1 MKRLREILEKFL
13 FYYIPHNGVYQPAHI
28 DQAIKE
34 IQELCEPMSREDI
47 EKIVATKLRT
57 TPIAGDF
64 DRTRCIYANEAVIQS
79 LIDELVGKLSTPRL
93 TDKVYIGISKCCD
106 APAWFTDKNASGNP
120 ISVCDKCEK
129 VCNMYKPNK
138 PRLMEECPECAKLRG
153 KIALLMS
160 ERPDMILE
168 NAKLRKKID
177 DLYEM
182 GKKDCCTGKK
192 PSEGVN
198 K

>member
-1 MKRLREILEKFL
+1 MSSSGDITEILKKL
-13 FYYIPHNGVYQPAHI
+13 LYIHGLSMP
-28 DQAIKE
+28 E
-34 IQELCEPMSREDI
+34 S
-47 EKIVATKLRT
+47 IVIVEEAKKKL
-57 TPIAGDF
+57 
-64 DRTRCIYANEAVIQS
+64 
-79 LIDELVGKLSTPRL
+79 GKLSTPRL